1 MAIAGWALSLGL
13 WGMGLMSEASAQES
27 YYLSS
32 ATYLGGSKWDMI
44 RGLCTDPQGNLYVTG
59 GTSSTNFPTTAG
71 AYCRSF
77 HPYGGTPPWS
87 AGNCDVF
94 VTKFDPAGQLV
105 WSTLLGGTNY
115 DRAYTV
121 KVDGQGYVYVSGRAG
136 EGFPVTNAFQP
147 NFMGN
152 PQSSSDT
159 STYGRENSFIAKL
172 TPDGSSL
179 VWSSYIGVGVECR
192 DMALDTNGDIYVGFP
207 YGPGNYSG
215 YPHYDPP
222 AAWLTNAYQKTFKGG
237 ANDSGVC
244 KVKGDGSGV
253 VWATYLGGSGDDG
266 NQGPSVCVDA
276 HSNVIVFGY
285 TLSTN
290 FPTTDGTRLKSAQ
303 NCFLTKFRPDGAN
316 LVFSTIVGGTGSEYN
331 QTHNVAVDA
340 QDNIYVEFST
350 TSTDLPVTVGC
361 VQPSYGGGGDMGLA
375 VYSPTGSLLA
385 CTYLGG
391 SGFENMDG
399 LSVDAA
405 GNVLVTAG
413 TPSANFPV
421 TNAFQAVNGG
431 GNDVVLAR
439 LSSDLRSLL
448 YSTYIGGSAS
458 EMGRITC
465 LGPDGSLCVAG
476 QSTGSG
482 WPTQNAWQTNF
493 GSTSG
498 EYNGIIARF
507 APHEPPRITSLTRNT
522 NDVQVAWS
530 ADGGLTNVVQAT
542 SDLTGSF
549 TNISPNVVVTGIGR
563 IATNYAEPGGAT
575 HQPTRFYRVRQ
586 MP

>member
-59 GTSSTNFPTTAG
+59 GTSSTNFPTT
-71 AYCRSF
+71 
-77 HPYGGTPPWS
+77 
-87 AGNCDVF
+87 
-94 VTKFDPAGQLV
+94 
-105 WSTLLGGTNY
+105 
-115 DRAYTV
+115 
-121 KVDGQGYVYVSGRAG
+121 
-136 EGFPVTNAFQP
+136 
-147 NFMGN
+147 
-152 PQSSSDT
+152 
-159 STYGRENSFIAKL
+159 
-172 TPDGSSL
+172 
-179 VWSSYIGVGVECR
+179 
-192 DMALDTNGDIYVGFP
+192 
-207 YGPGNYSG
+207 
-215 YPHYDPP
+215 
-222 AAWLTNAYQKTFKGG
+222 
-237 ANDSGVC
+237 
-244 KVKGDGSGV
+244 
-253 VWATYLGGSGDDG
+253 
-266 NQGPSVCVDA
+266 
-276 HSNVIVFGY
+276 
-285 TLSTN
+285 
-290 FPTTDGTRLKSAQ
+290 DGTKLKSAQ

-350 TSTDLPVTVGC
+350 TSTDLPVTAGC

-448 YSTYIGGSAS
+448 YSASPVWGRTVRYASRANPSDRAGPPKMPGKRISAALRAS
-458 EMGRITC
+458 T
-465 LGPDGSLCVAG
+465 
-476 QSTGSG
+476 TGSSPG
-482 WPTQNAWQTNF
+482 LRPTSRRGSPRSPGTRTTCRSPGAQTE
-493 GSTSG
+493 G
-498 EYNGIIARF
+498 
-507 APHEPPRITSLTRNT
+507 
-522 NDVQVAWS
+522 
-530 ADGGLTNVVQAT
+530 
-542 SDLTGSF
+542 
-549 TNISPNVVVTGIGR
+549 
-563 IATNYAEPGGAT
+563 
-575 HQPTRFYRVRQ
+575 
-586 MP
+586 